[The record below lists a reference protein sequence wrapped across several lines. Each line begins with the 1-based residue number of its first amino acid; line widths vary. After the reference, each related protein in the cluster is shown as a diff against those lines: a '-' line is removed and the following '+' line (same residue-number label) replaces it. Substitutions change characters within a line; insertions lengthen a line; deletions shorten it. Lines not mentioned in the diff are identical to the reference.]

1 MSRYR
6 FFSYL
11 PIFLVLPISPSPHL
25 PIPPSPHLPYLYLA
39 ISLVT
44 VGFFAVYYLL
54 LLQISQRRQA
64 EMSLRQQTERERLV
78 NQIAQHIRQS
88 LNLEEVLTTT
98 VSDVR
103 EFLLADR
110 VLIYRF
116 WEDKTGSA
124 ITEAVLPEYPAIL
137 GQIFPPEV
145 FPPEYHQAY
154 ANGKVRAIA
163 DLSEDLETCLV
174 DFLAE
179 FAVKAK
185 LVVPIIQ
192 QTRELPT
199 PGTGETDT
207 KLHSN
212 LVTQEKLG
220 QNQEYTAAHRSQ
232 PYLWGLLIAHHC
244 RATRQWQP
252 WEIDLMKQLA
262 TQVAIAIQ
270 QSELYQQ
277 LRQLNTK
284 LECRVQ
290 QRTEELAKTN
300 DILRHTNQ
308 TLLSLISASPRAIF
322 TLDLQKRVKIWNPA
336 AERMFGWTEA
346 EVLDHPNP
354 VIKEEDESDYQAIW
368 KSILAGITPPSLE
381 VSRHKKDG
389 SPIDIVFSAAPL
401 TDSEDKVSGL
411 VAVVADITEQKR
423 TSEQVRLLQ
432 SVVVNT
438 NDAVIITEAEPIDLP
453 GPRILYVNQAF
464 TTMTGYSLEEVL
476 GQTPRLLQGPKTDL
490 VALARVRSALSNWES
505 ITVELINY
513 RKDGSEFWVEF
524 SVVPVADQQN
534 NYTHWIAI
542 QRDITERR
550 RTEAALRQSEEHFR
564 SLIENALDIITI
576 LAPDGTI
583 HYENPSVEKVLGYSP
598 QDLIG
603 ENFFTY
609 IHPDDLANIYPIL
622 SQALSNSEET
632 HPIEFRRRH
641 QDGQWRTFEALPKA
655 LSFSQTNQSLVDSD
669 PSPKIVMNSRDITER
684 KRLDE
689 VRLALEREKELNALK
704 TRLFSMVS
712 HEFRTPL
719 STVLAAA
726 QLLETSPRAWENSEK
741 RERNLRRIQD
751 SVKNMVQLLDDILTI
766 NRAETGNLE
775 FNPEWLDLEQF
786 ARNFLEEMQLSAGVQ
801 HKLNFV
807 CRGQNTVIYADQKLL
822 RSIFA
827 NIISNAIKYS
837 PTGGR
842 IQCSLTCEPQSVQ
855 IQIRDRGLGIPAE
868 EQKQLFE
875 PFYRAKNVRHIEGT
889 GLGLVVVQKCVDLHG
904 GSIEIVS
911 EAGRGTTVTVRLFT
925 FKKLGNGE

>member
-1 MSRYR
+1 ME
-6 FFSYL
+6 
-11 PIFLVLPISPSPHL
+11 PHL
-25 PIPPSPHLPYLYLA
+25 AIGLA
-39 ISLVT
+39 T
-44 VGFFAVYYLL
+44 VAFLTIYYLL
-54 LLQISQRRQA
+54 RRQISQRRQA
-64 EMSLRQQTERERLV
+64 EINLRQQTERERLV

-110 VLIYRF
+110 VLIYRI

-124 ITEAVLPEYPAIL
+124 ITEAVLPEYPTIL
-137 GQIFPPEV
+137 GQTFPPEV
-145 FPPEYHQAY
+145 FPPEYHQVY

-163 DLSEDLETCLV
+163 DIGSDSLETCLV
-174 DFLAE
+174 EFLAE

-192 QTRELPT
+192 QIREL
-199 PGTGETDT
+199 
-207 KLHSN
+207 HS
-212 LVTQEKLG
+212 
-220 QNQEYTAAHRSQ
+220 SQ
-232 PYLWGLLIAHHC
+232 PHLWGLLIAHHC
-244 RATRQWQP
+244 RVTRKWQS

-270 QSELYQQ
+270 QSELHEQ
-277 LRQLNTK
+277 LQQLNTE

-290 QRTEELAKTN
+290 ERTEELAKTN
-300 DILRHTNQ
+300 DALRHINQ
-308 TLLSLISASPRAIF
+308 TLLSLISASPLAIF

-346 EVLDHPNP
+346 EVLDYPNP
-354 VIKEEDESDYQAIW
+354 VMTDQDGLDYQAIW
-368 KSILAGITPPSLE
+368 QSILAGITPPSLE
-381 VSRHKKDG
+381 VRRYKKDG

-401 TDSEDKVSGL
+401 TDSENQISGL

-423 TSEQVRLLQ
+423 T
-432 SVVVNT
+432 
-438 NDAVIITEAEPIDLP
+438 
-453 GPRILYVNQAF
+453 
-464 TTMTGYSLEEVL
+464 
-476 GQTPRLLQGPKTDL
+476 
-490 VALARVRSALSNWES
+490 
-505 ITVELINY
+505 
-513 RKDGSEFWVEF
+513 
-524 SVVPVADQQN
+524 
-534 NYTHWIAI
+534 
-542 QRDITERR
+542 
-550 RTEAALRQSEEHFR
+550 EAALRQSEERFR

-583 HYENPSVEKVLGYSP
+583 QYENPSVEKVLGYSP

-655 LSFSQTNQSLVDSD
+655 LSFSQTSQSLVDSD
-669 PSPKIVMNSRDITER
+669 PSLKIVMNSRDITER

-689 VRLALEREKELNALK
+689 VRLALEREKELSALK
-704 TRLFSMVS
+704 TRFFSMVS

-719 STVLAAA
+719 STILAAS
-726 QLLETSPRAWENSEK
+726 QLLESSPRAWENAEK

-766 NRAETGNLE
+766 NRAETGKLE
-775 FNPEWLDLEQF
+775 FNPEWLDLEKF
-786 ARNFLEEMQLSAGVQ
+786 ARNFVEEMQLSAGVQ
-801 HKLNFV
+801 HSLSFV
-807 CRGQNTVIYADQKLL
+807 CRGENTVVYADQKLL

-837 PTGGR
+837 PTGGQ
-842 IQCSLTCEPQSVQ
+842 IQCSLTFEAQRVQ
-855 IQIRDRGLGIPAE
+855 IQIRDHGLGIPAE
-868 EQKQLFE
+868 AQKQLFE

-889 GLGLVVVQKCVDLHG
+889 GLGLVVVQKYVDLHG
-904 GSIEIVS
+904 GSIEITS
-911 EAGRGTTVTVRLFT
+911 EAGRGTTVTVILQT
-925 FKKLGNGE
+925 ELGFRY

>member
-1 MSRYR
+1 MGY
-6 FFSYL
+6 
-11 PIFLVLPISPSPHL
+11 IFTGKSLNLLNLGISL
-25 PIPPSPHLPYLYLA
+25 ATVAFLA
-39 ISLVT
+39 I
-44 VGFFAVYYLL
+44 YYLL
-54 LLQISQRRQA
+54 QRQISQRRQA

-103 EFLLADR
+103 EFLSADR
-110 VLIYRF
+110 VLIYRI

-137 GQIFPPEV
+137 GQTFPPEV

-154 ANGKVRAIA
+154 AKGKVRAIA
-163 DLSEDLETCLV
+163 NIDSESLETCLV
-174 DFLAE
+174 EFLAE
-179 FAVKAK
+179 FSVKAK

-192 QTRELPT
+192 QTRELPSPSHT
-199 PGTGETDT
+199 
-207 KLHSN
+207 
-212 LVTQEKLG
+212 
-220 QNQEYTAAHRSQ
+220 SQ
-232 PYLWGLLIAHHC
+232 PHLWGLLIAHHC
-244 RATRQWQP
+244 RTTRQWQP
-252 WEIDLMKQLA
+252 WEIYLMKQLA

-270 QSELYQQ
+270 QSELHEQ
-277 LRQLNTK
+277 LQQLNTE

-300 DILRHTNQ
+300 DALRHTNQ

-346 EVLDHPNP
+346 EVLAHPNP
-354 VIKEEDESDYQAIW
+354 VMTDEDGSDYQAIW
-368 KSILAGITPPSLE
+368 ESILAGITPPSLE
-381 VSRHKKDG
+381 VRRHKKDG

-401 TDSEDKVSGL
+401 TDSENKINGL

-438 NDAVIITEAEPIDLP
+438 NDAVIITEAEPIELP

-476 GQTPRLLQGPKTDL
+476 GQTPRLLQGPKTDRN
-490 VALARVRSALSNWES
+490 ALARVRSALSCWES

-513 RKDGSEFWVEF
+513 RKDGTEFWVEF
-524 SVVPVADQQN
+524 SVVPVADQQEH
-534 NYTHWIAI
+534 YTHWIAV

-550 RTEAALRQSEEHFR
+550 RTEAALRQSEERFR

-622 SQALSNSEET
+622 SQVLSNSEET

-655 LSFSQTNQSLVDSD
+655 LSFSQTSQSLVDSD

-689 VRLALEREKELNALK
+689 VRLALEREKELSALK
-704 TRLFSMVS
+704 TRFFSMIS

-726 QLLETSPRAWENSEK
+726 QLLETSPRAWESSEK
-741 RERNLRRIQD
+741 RERNLHRIQD

-766 NRAETGNLE
+766 NRAETGKLE
-775 FNPEWLDLEQF
+775 FNPELLDLEEF
-786 ARNFLEEMQLSAGVQ
+786 ARNFVEEMQLSAGVQ
-801 HKLNFV
+801 HKLTFV
-807 CRGQNTVIYADQKLL
+807 CRGANTVVYADTKLL

-837 PTGGR
+837 PTGGQ
-842 IQCSLTCEPQSVQ
+842 IQCSLTFEAQSVQ
-855 IQIRDRGLGIPAE
+855 IQIRDRGLGIPVEA
-868 EQKQLFE
+868 QKQLFE
-875 PFYRAKNVRHIEGT
+875 PFSRGKNVRHIEGT

-904 GSIEIVS
+904 GSIKITS
-911 EAGRGTTVTVRLFT
+911 EAGKGTTVTVRLLT
-925 FKKLGNGE
+925 NG